1 MLAATHNSPQPLAE
15 SGHTFPTRVA
25 PFIRYALSFS
35 PYIYWSLPFTIP
47 HSISIAAAPVTIG
60 VAKDV
65 PVTILSLFPGILI
78 LTPGAVMSGFAY
90 SRRPLFTLTPLPE
103 NVAALPGSRPL
114 APTHIARLE
123 VPGIVNVYSGDGLK
137 NPVALLN
144 VETGGRIHP
153 THLLR

>member
-1 MLAATHNSPQPLAE
+1 MAGILAATHNSPQPLAE

-47 HSISIAAAPVTIG
+47 IPSALQSSTRNHGCCKRCPRDSFLLISWNSYINSRCCYVRFCIQQKAA
-60 VAKDV
+60 
-65 PVTILSLFPGILI
+65 
-78 LTPGAVMSGFAY
+78 
-90 SRRPLFTLTPLPE
+90 FTLTPLPE
-103 NVAALPGSRPL
+103 NVAALPGARPL

-137 NPVALLN
+137 ILLHCLMSKP
-144 VETGGRIHP
+144 EEATY
-153 THLLR
+153 